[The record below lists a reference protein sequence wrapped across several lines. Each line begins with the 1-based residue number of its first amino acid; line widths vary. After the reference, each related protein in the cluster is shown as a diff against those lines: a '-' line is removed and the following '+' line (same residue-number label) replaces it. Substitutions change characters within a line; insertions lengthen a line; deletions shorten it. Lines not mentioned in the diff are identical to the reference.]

1 MQGMAIDSTP
11 ALPGFVDFVKSA
23 AARPGNVDLTKQ
35 EYTAENLL
43 RDYPQVYASIARA
56 LFFYR
61 LPNRVIRDLLH
72 VNGQTVKAIRDHM
85 VAASAADGRA
95 SFLVN
100 ARKNSQRDIILCRLL
115 DLLEDKLEDSNRTDA
130 LTITELTHLIERL
143 EDAKA
148 PSNGVGK
155 NPLPKN
161 AKDDT
166 IDVDEFDAIMN
177 GLVAEKKSAAI
188 GSNAGECSLGGEN
201 VP

>member
-1 MQGMAIDSTP
+1 MAIDATP
-11 ALPGFVDFVKSA
+11 ALPGFAEFIKDA
-23 AARPGNVDLTKQ
+23 AARPGNVDLTQQ
-35 EYTAENLL
+35 EYTAEKLM

-85 VAASAADGRA
+85 VAASAVDGRA
-95 SFLVN
+95 SFLIN
-100 ARKNSQRDIILCRLL
+100 ARRNSQRDIILCRLL
-115 DLLEDKLEDSNRTDA
+115 DLVEERLEDENRTNSLSITA
-130 LTITELTHLIERL
+130 LMGLINQL

-148 PSNGVGK
+148 PSNGVVGK
-155 NPLPKN
+155 IPTPKN
-161 AKDDT
+161 VKDET

-177 GLVAEKKSAAI
+177 GLISGKKSAA
-188 GSNAGECSLGGEN
+188 GEVGLNAASLPGGEN

>member
-1 MQGMAIDSTP
+1 MAIDATP
-11 ALPGFVDFVKSA
+11 VLPGFVGFVKDA
-23 AARPGNVDLTKQ
+23 AARPGNVDLSKK

-43 RDYPQVYASIARA
+43 RDYPQVYESVARA

-85 VAASAADGRA
+85 VAASADDGRA
-95 SFLVN
+95 SFLIN
-100 ARKNSQRDIILCRLL
+100 ARRNSQRDIILCRLL
-115 DLLEDKLEDSNRTDA
+115 DLLEERLDDPERTSS
-130 LTITELTHLIERL
+130 LTITELMGLINRL

-155 NPLPKN
+155 IPTPKN
-161 AKDDT
+161 VKDET

-177 GLVAEKKSAAI
+177 GLISEKKSAAGEI
-188 GSNAGECSLGGEN
+188 GSEAASLPGGEN

>member
-1 MQGMAIDSTP
+1 MPIDTTP
-11 ALPGFVDFVKSA
+11 VLPGFVDFVKDA
-23 AARPGNVDLTKQ
+23 AARPGNVDLSKK

-43 RDYPQVYASIARA
+43 RDYPQVYESVARA

-72 VNGQTVKAIRDHM
+72 VNGQTVKAVRDHM
-85 VAASAADGRA
+85 IGASAGDGRA

-115 DLLEDKLEDSNRTDA
+115 DLLEDRLEDENRTNA
-130 LTITELTHLIERL
+130 LSITELTELIKRL

-148 PSNGVGK
+148 PSNGVAK
-155 NPLPKN
+155 NELPKN
-161 AKDDT
+161 SAL
-166 IDVDEFDAIMN
+166 DVDEFDAVMN
-177 GLVAEKKSAAI
+177 GLVLEKKSAARDI
-188 GSNAGECSLGGEN
+188 ELNEMAGARFEGAEN

>member
-1 MQGMAIDSTP
+1 MAIDATP
-11 ALPGFVDFVKSA
+11 VLPGFVDFVKDA
-23 AARPGNVDLTKQ
+23 AARPGNVDLSKK

-43 RDYPQVYASIARA
+43 RDYPQVYESVARA

-85 VAASAADGRA
+85 VAASADDGRA
-95 SFLVN
+95 SFLIN
-100 ARKNSQRDIILCRLL
+100 ARRNSQRDIILCRLL
-115 DLLEDKLEDSNRTDA
+115 DLLEDRLEDENRTNS
-130 LTITELTHLIERL
+130 LSITELTELIKRL

-155 NPLPKN
+155 IPTSKN
-161 AKDDT
+161 VKDET

-177 GLVAEKKSAAI
+177 GLISGKKSAAGEI
-188 GSNAGECSLGGEN
+188 GMNAASLPGGEN

>member
-1 MQGMAIDSTP
+1 MAIDSTP
-11 ALPGFVDFVKSA
+11 ALPGFVEFVKDV
-23 AARPGNVDLTKQ
+23 AARPGNVDLAKQ
-35 EYTAENLL
+35 EYTAETLL
-43 RDYPQVYASIARA
+43 RDYPQVYASIAKA

-85 VAASAADGRA
+85 VAASPGDGRA

-100 ARKNSQRDIILCRLL
+100 ARKNSQRDIILCRLM
-115 DLLEDKLEDSNRTDA
+115 DLLEDRLEDENRTNS
-130 LTITELTHLIERL
+130 LSITELTELIKRL

-161 AKDDT
+161 AKDET
-166 IDVDEFDAIMN
+166 IDVDEFDAVMN
-177 GLVAEKKSAAI
+177 GLILEKKSAAGEI
-188 GSNAGECSLGGEN
+188 GSNAASLPGGEN